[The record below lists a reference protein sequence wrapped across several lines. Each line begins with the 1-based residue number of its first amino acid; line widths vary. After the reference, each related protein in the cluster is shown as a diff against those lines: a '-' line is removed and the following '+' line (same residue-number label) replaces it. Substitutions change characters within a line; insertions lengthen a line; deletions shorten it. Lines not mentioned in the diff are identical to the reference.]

1 MREEIQD
8 RFGNT
13 IYLTN
18 ERWQHIISSHPQLK
32 ERRAEVLNTI
42 RSGKRWQDARLPK
55 NSIISSPSLF
65 LEPMMRSK

>member
-1 MREEIQD
+1 MREEVQD
-8 RFGNT
+8 RFGNK
-13 IYLTN
+13 IYMTD

-42 RSGKRWQDARLPK
+42 RFGKRWQDARLPK